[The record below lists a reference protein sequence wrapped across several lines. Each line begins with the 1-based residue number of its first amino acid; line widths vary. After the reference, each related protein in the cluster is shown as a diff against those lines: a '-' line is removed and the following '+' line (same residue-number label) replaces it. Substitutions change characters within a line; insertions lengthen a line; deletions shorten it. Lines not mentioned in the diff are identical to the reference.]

1 MTIIKMWDWL
11 QIGLQCTLNKWD
23 SNQIPIRHSLNGTL
37 YNWNICWMGWKMLQ
51 EPFFPFSPLR
61 IPFNVSILYMYISTN
76 TTNIGIDQLIS
87 SHRPRKLRKSKVY
100 LKPTKSII
108 KTLTLI
114 VRCAVKCLIERRL
127 CFSRGRKN
135 G

>member
-1 MTIIKMWDWL
+1 
-11 QIGLQCTLNKWD
+11 
-23 SNQIPIRHSLNGTL
+23 
-37 YNWNICWMGWKMLQ
+37 MLQ

-61 IPFNVSILYMYISTN
+61 IPFNVSILYIHISTN